1 MIVGVGLDVCDIA
14 RMEALLKD
22 GRFLGRFFAP
32 EEQEY
37 IENKGRGAA
46 ASMAGIFAAK
56 EALVKAL
63 GTGFTLGEIA
73 DICVLHDK
81 CGAPYYELR
90 GACAV
95 HAAQRNITALH
106 LSISHE
112 GGVAAAVAIAEREFK

>member
-14 RMEALLKD
+14 RMEKLLID
-22 GRFLGRFFAP
+22 GKFLGRFFSL

-37 IENKGRGAA
+37 IENKGKMAA

-63 GTGFTLGEIA
+63 GTGFTSGNLS

-81 CGAPYYELR
+81 CGAPYYDLR
-90 GACAV
+90 GAYAA
-95 HAAQRNITALH
+95 HAAQRSITALH
-106 LSISHE
+106 LSISHD
-112 GGVAAAVAIAEREFK
+112 GGIAAAVAIAEREIG